1 MNQAVDNQSTPGV
14 KPSVLPGHQSPRPF
28 KPRGGKG
35 KHAAYKH
42 EWYLENRQ
50 RILDIRRAEYA
61 KSPKKLL
68 TPEERAKSTDK
79 MAASKSRGWNR
90 MPATRRQRVRQALQ
104 DGVATEQE

>member
-42 EWYLENRQ
+42 EWDLENRQ

-61 KSPKKLL
+61 KSPKNLL

-79 MAASKSRGWNR
+79 MAASNRRGWKR
-90 MPATRRQRVRQALQ
+90 MPTTRGKELLQ
-104 DGVATEQE
+104 TWKDG